1 MLTRN
6 GLFSRMVFHSSLC
19 SRPWGQGS
27 TEAGERPTGPRAAP
41 THRKRQEMLAAGM
54 NAARLRH
61 KEVIE
66 AFTICLSSDICFLQ
80 ALRAA
85 CQRMRY
91 GPASRPALPGAALAP
106 SPRPRPELP
115 VWEGEIAPTAKGNKH
130 EESSLDKKRVFLCS
144 GAPLQ
149 ARATRWGWG

>member
-1 MLTRN
+1 
-6 GLFSRMVFHSSLC
+6 
-19 SRPWGQGS
+19 
-27 TEAGERPTGPRAAP
+27 
-41 THRKRQEMLAAGM
+41 MLAAGM
-54 NAARLRH
+54 SAARLRH

-91 GPASRPALPGAALAP
+91 GLASLPGAARASAGPIPTAAFDTATAP
-106 SPRPRPELP
+106 LP

-130 EESSLDKKRVFLCS
+130 EETSPDKKRVFLWA

-149 ARATRWGWG
+149 ARAT